1 MKKMSSQQIYDILFE
16 KYGTAECELDF
27 SSNFELLVAVI
38 LSAQCTDKRVN
49 EVTKTL
55 FKKYNTPQDFASLS
69 QAELEKLIYSCGFYH
84 NKAKAII
91 SASKQ
96 ILSDYNG
103 KVPDQFDDLIKLNG
117 VGRKTANVVSSVGF
131 KKDAI
136 AVDTHVFRVSN
147 RLGLSKSTTPLKCE
161 QDLQKKFPVSQWRQ
175 LHTMLVMFG
184 RYECKSQHPL
194 CANCPFQQIC
204 LYYNSKKAQ
213 KKNEQ
218 KTS

>member
-1 MKKMSSQQIYDILFE
+1 MKKMSAQQIYDILFE
-16 KYGTAECELDF
+16 KYGTAKCELDF
-27 SSNFELLVAVI
+27 SSNFELLIAVI

-55 FKKYNTPQDFASLS
+55 FKKYNTPQDFASLG
-69 QAELEKLIYSCGFYH
+69 QTELEKLIYSCGFYH

-96 ILSDYNG
+96 ILSDYDGN
-103 KVPDQFDDLIKLNG
+103 VPEQFDELVKLNG

-131 KKDAI
+131 NKDAI

-161 QDLQKKFPVSQWRQ
+161 QDLQQQFPKDQWRQ

-184 RYECKSQHPL
+184 RYECKSQRPL
-194 CANCPFQQIC
+194 CVSCPFQQIC
-204 LYYNSKKAQ
+204 LYYKSKASQKKA
-213 KKNEQ
+213 K
-218 KTS
+218 